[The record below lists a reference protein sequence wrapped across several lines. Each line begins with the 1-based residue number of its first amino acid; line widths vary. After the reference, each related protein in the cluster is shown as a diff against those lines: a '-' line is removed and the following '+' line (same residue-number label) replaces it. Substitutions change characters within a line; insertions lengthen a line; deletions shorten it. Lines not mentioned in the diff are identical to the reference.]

1 MTTDTLQPGDVLPEL
16 GCDNAQLVAARSV
29 EVWEALAR
37 ALVPLIGEK
46 GFATLFARCV
56 QLTHGAHP
64 WLALE
69 RGGQGAAA
77 FAGLGPLLAGRGG
90 ADALAASRAL
100 LLTFHDA
107 LTVLIGAPLTSVMLA
122 AISMRGRGPPPTED
136 LPS

>member
-1 MTTDTLQPGDVLPEL
+1 MTTSTLQPGDVLPEL

-37 ALVPLIGEK
+37 TLVPLIGEK

-56 QLTHGAHP
+56 HLTRGAHP

-107 LTVLIGAPLTSVMLA
+107 LTVLIGAPLANAMLGA
-122 AISMRGRGPPPTED
+122 MRGRDTPPTED
-136 LPS
+136 IPS